1 LRPEKYSISLC
12 NLWPIKR
19 DLTDGFHRVE
29 MEGVQEIWSVGSTPE
44 KFASQAGVSLTTIA
58 LRALEPGVLCP
69 RPEGG
74 AGVGVDGVVHAVNA
88 LQGSAMAER
97 AGDRKHSGVGLVAGF
112 ANDGAYGVGVGY
124 GRFARGGR
132 ECGQGRG
139 EKEGAFHGRES
150 FWRISAKRFWP
161 RSELAQFL
169 RRALILTV
177 A

>member
-1 LRPEKYSISLC
+1 MRPEKYSISLC

-29 MEGVQEIWSVGSTPE
+29 MEGVQEIRGVSRTPK

-97 AGDRKHSGVGLVAGF
+97 AGDRKHGRVGLVAGF
-112 ANDGAYGVGVGY
+112 ANDGAYGVGVGNS
-124 GRFARGGR
+124 RLAVGGR
-132 ECGQGRG
+132 ECGQGG
-139 EKEGAFHGRES
+139 GK
-150 FWRISAKRFWP
+150 
-161 RSELAQFL
+161 
-169 RRALILTV
+169 
-177 A
+177 